1 MPELPEVE
9 TIRSYLGGLLPGKSI
24 DAVVRIDPRM
34 VKRSPA
40 DAEAIAN
47 LLIGREV
54 IAVDRR
60 GKFLFLRMDTGDALL
75 LHLGMSGRLVA
86 ESREAPVPIHTHLIL
101 RFGDLEVR
109 LNDPRRFGR
118 VAWVPKGVQPD
129 VQLGVEPLSRHFGTK
144 TLQNAFHGRR
154 VAVKT
159 ALLNQQLIAGLGN
172 IYADEA
178 LFRASIHPER
188 AAGSLTVEEM
198 RRLARA
204 VKHVLR
210 QSLEHRGTSFSDYV
224 DALGH
229 PGENQAY
236 LHVYG
241 REGKPCRRCR
251 QRIQRVVVG
260 GRSSHF
266 CPRCQAQQP
275 SITVR
280 SAD

>member
-9 TIRSYLGGLLPGKSI
+9 TIRSYLGGLLPGKRI
-24 DAVVRIDPRM
+24 DAVAWLDPRM

-40 DAEAIAN
+40 DAEAMAS
-47 LLIGREV
+47 LMAGRTV
-54 IAVDRR
+54 TSVDRR

-86 ESREAPVPIHTHLIL
+86 EPGSAPIPTHTHLIL
-101 RFGDLEVR
+101 RFGEMEVR
-109 LNDPRRFGR
+109 LTDPRRFGR
-118 VAWVPKGVQPD
+118 MAWVPNGGQPD
-129 VQLGVEPLSRHFGTK
+129 VRLGAEPLSRQFGAK
-144 TLQNAFHGRR
+144 TLQQAFRGRR

-178 LFRASIHPER
+178 LFRAGIHPER
-188 AAGSLTVEEM
+188 SAGSLTADEM
-198 RRLARA
+198 GRLARA

-229 PGENQAY
+229 TGENQAY
-236 LHVYG
+236 LQVYG

-251 QRIQRVVVG
+251 QRIQRVVIG

-266 CPRCQAQQP
+266 CPRCQADHP
-275 SITVR
+275 SISLR

>member
-9 TIRSYLGGLLPGKSI
+9 TIRSYLGGLLPGRRI
-24 DAVVRIDPRM
+24 DAVAWIDPRM
-34 VKRSPA
+34 VKRSPV
-40 DAEAIAN
+40 DAAAMAA
-47 LLIGREV
+47 LMAGRTV
-54 IAVDRR
+54 ASVDRR
-60 GKFLFLRMDTGDALL
+60 GKFLFLRMDTDDALL

-86 ESREAPVPIHTHLIL
+86 EPESAPIPLHTHLIL
-101 RFGDLEVR
+101 RFGDMEVR
-109 LNDPRRFGR
+109 LTDPRRFGR
-118 VAWVPKGVQPD
+118 LAWVPKGGQPD
-129 VQLGVEPLSRHFGTK
+129 VQLGAEPLSRQFGTK
-144 TLQNAFHGRR
+144 TLQEAFRGRR
-154 VAVKT
+154 VAVKS

-178 LFRASIHPER
+178 LFRAGIHPER
-188 AAGSLTVEEM
+188 SAGSLAVDEM

-236 LHVYG
+236 LQVYG

-251 QRIQRVVVG
+251 QRIQRVVIG

-266 CPRCQAQQP
+266 CPRCQADHP
-275 SITVR
+275 SISLR